1 MNENF
6 PIEGS
11 KFFTTTIYKW
21 NHLLRNDKH
30 KDIIIIELI
39 SEDLFK
45 QKLEYIH
52 YNPVKAGLC
61 EVPKD
66 YYYSS
71 ARLYQDG
78 TNNFG
83 MLKHYSGN

>member
-1 MNENF
+1 MVNCCMHK
-6 PIEGS
+6 PIPQYFAHPPFGARLS
-11 KFFTTTIYKW
+11 LF
-21 NHLLRNDKH
+21 
-30 KDIIIIELI
+30 I

-61 EVPKD
+61 ESPEE
-66 YYYSS
+66 YHFSS
-71 ARLYQDG
+71 AKFYEDG
-78 TNNFG
+78 TDLLG